1 MKMIWEVAIRAEI
14 VEGWTDEAVS
24 NLVEALNEAV
34 EEVFCSYET
43 DEIERNPLLRLVLD
57 I

>member
-1 MKMIWEVAIRAEI
+1 
-14 VEGWTDEAVS
+14 
-24 NLVEALNEAV
+24 V

>member
-1 MKMIWEVAIRAEI
+1 MKMIWEGAIRAEM

-57 I
+57 M